1 MSFKPKHSLLVG
13 AIALPAILFA
23 AIMSIWYSNLVV
35 YSIYFFFASVALA
48 SLALI
53 AEKREKQL
61 KEEIEHRDII
71 ERQLRQAQKMEL
83 IGQLSSGMMHDFR
96 NMLSMVI
103 LNLERLQN
111 TMQDN
116 IYVNQ
121 AFDAA
126 VRASNAISSTLN
138 FAKSKNTNRIDMSA
152 ILNEMALLLH
162 QACGSKITL
171 KIDSSPSPII
181 TLDRSQLELAILNLV
196 LNARDAMPEGGILR
210 ISSQLVHLD
219 QIDLRGR
226 FVALTIQDNGD
237 GISAEAIDKIF
248 VPFFT
253 TKARGTGLG
262 LSIVNNFV
270 NQAGGKID
278 VTSSPDTGTTITL
291 YFPVK
296 ESYVRSNELN
306 HQK

>member
-1 MSFKPKHSLLVG
+1 
-13 AIALPAILFA
+13 
-23 AIMSIWYSNLVV
+23 
-35 YSIYFFFASVALA
+35 
-48 SLALI
+48 
-53 AEKREKQL
+53 
-61 KEEIEHRDII
+61 
-71 ERQLRQAQKMEL
+71 
-83 IGQLSSGMMHDFR
+83 
-96 NMLSMVI
+96 MLSMVI